1 MNMLTPRKLKYRK
14 AFKGR
19 NVGNATSGNVVSF
32 ANYAVQVLENINLKS
47 NTLEAAYKVT
57 NKTVK
62 SYSKVWF
69 RVFPHKPVTKKP
81 IEVRMGKGKGS
92 VDHYVAC
99 LRPGNIIFEFDSPT
113 FAEAQKVLMQCI
125 GKIGVKCRLLQ
136 RKVGGVF
143 FDDGGIV

>member
-1 MNMLTPRKLKYRK
+1 MNMLIPKKLKYRK

-19 NVGNATSGNVVSF
+19 NNGNATSGNTISF
-32 ANYAVQVLENINLKS
+32 ANYGIQVLENVNLKS

-62 SYSKVWF
+62 SYSKIWF

-99 LRPGNIIFEFDSPT
+99 LKPGSIIFEFDSPT
-113 FAEAQKVLMQCI
+113 LIEAQKVLSQCI
-125 GKIGVKCRLLQ
+125 GKLGIKCRLIQ
-136 RKVGGVF
+136 RKIGGVYF
-143 FDDGGIV
+143 NNEIL

>member
-19 NVGNATSGNVVSF
+19 NTGNATSGNVISF
-32 ANYAVQVLENINLKS
+32 ANYAIQVLENVNLKS

-62 SYSKVWF
+62 SYSKIWF

-99 LRPGNIIFEFDSPT
+99 LRPGNIIFEFDAPSLT
-113 FAEAQKVLMQCI
+113 EAQKVLSQCI
-125 GKIGVKCRLLQ
+125 GKLGVSCRLLQ
-136 RKVGGVF
+136 RKFGGVF
-143 FDDGGIV
+143 LNNEIV